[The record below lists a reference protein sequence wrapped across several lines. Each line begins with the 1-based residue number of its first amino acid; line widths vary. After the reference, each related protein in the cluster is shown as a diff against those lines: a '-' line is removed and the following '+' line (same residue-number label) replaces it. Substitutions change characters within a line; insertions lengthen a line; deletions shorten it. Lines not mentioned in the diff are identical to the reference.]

1 MTEVSVSKSELKK
14 LVKIKKLVETI
25 YLIKKSPIQ
34 EWQLEKIMRTEK
46 KLVKT
51 ILKYNYKHTIAE
63 PF

>member
-51 ILKYNYKHTIAE
+51 ILKYNS
-63 PF
+63 

>member
-1 MTEVSVSKSELKK
+1 MTEVGVSKSELKK

-25 YLIKKSPIQ
+25 YLIKESPIQ

-51 ILKYNYKHTIAE
+51 ILKYNYYET
-63 PF
+63 

>member
-25 YLIKKSPIQ
+25 YLIKESPIQ

-51 ILKYNYKHTIAE
+51 ILKYMINKKMQL
-63 PF
+63 